1 MIKLEKRSSSLER
14 RSTAFSS
21 GSRFK
26 RKRDPYDSETKLERS
41 MKSIYVFPVPK
52 SYSNM
57 DLKNMFEEFGAVEN
71 VNVLKQGNK
80 GGIPCFIDFKHHDA
94 AARAREAYSGIKLRN
109 VFDAFSHRD
118 DCLVVRYSGG
128 KRKRTKLAP
137 REVKGDRRI
146 EPPVRSISD
155 KPTRNFSKTNLYVCP
170 VAMEVSER
178 LLEKTFAFFGRVRK
192 VARLT
197 KKGRRLG
204 RSTGYPAFVEF
215 EKENAAQRAVEAFNG
230 LSANQVFLGHHGT
243 EVLAVRFAELT
254 SSRALRDEPNHEG
267 KNEIYVFPLPKH
279 IKEGELQRMFIPF
292 GDITSVNIINR
303 SRKKSDPNAGIP
315 AFVVF
320 KDPEAATQ
328 AVQEYNGARLEDLL
342 ESYRGD
348 DILKV
353 KFPATNRI
361 HPRPKRRLR
370 KDQGLYRDARY
381 DPSMNVSGP
390 AEMDFSIEPDY
401 PPSPIMRP
409 RTSPRSLSAPRYYR
423 ERPIVER
430 EAPVPTFIDDLDH
443 DDPEDLDLAR
453 QEYKLLA
460 SLATVRRSRLALR
473 KARESRLR
481 RR

>member
-1 MIKLEKRSSSLER
+1 MIKLEKRSGSLER

-41 MKSIYVFPVPK
+41 LKSIYVFPVPK
-52 SYSNM
+52 SYTQM

-71 VNVLKQGNK
+71 VNILKQGNK
-80 GGIPCFIDFKHHDA
+80 GGIPCFVDFKHHDA
-94 AARAREAYSGIKLRN
+94 AARAREAYNGIMLRN
-109 VFDAFSHRD
+109 VFEDFSHRD
-118 DCLVVRYSGG
+118 DFLIVRFSDG
-128 KRKRTKLAP
+128 KRKRTRLTP
-137 REVKGDRRI
+137 RVVKGDRRI
-146 EPPVRSISD
+146 EPVRSISD

-197 KKGRRLG
+197 RKGRRLG
-204 RSTGYPAFVEF
+204 RSTGYPAFVEYEN
-215 EKENAAQRAVEAFNG
+215 EKAAQKAVEAFNG

-254 SSRALRDEPNHEG
+254 SSRTRPDEPNAEG

-303 SRKKSDPNAGIP
+303 TRKKSDPNAGIP

-320 KDPEAATQ
+320 KDPEAASQ

-361 HPRPKRRLR
+361 HPRPKRRSR
-370 KDQGLYRDARY
+370 KDQNVYRDARY
-381 DPSMNVSGP
+381 DLSMNVSGP
-390 AEMDFSIEPDY
+390 AEMDFSIEADY
-401 PPSPIMRP
+401 PPSPIRRP
-409 RTSPRSLSAPRYYR
+409 RTPSRSLSAPRYYR

-430 EAPVPTFIDDLDH
+430 EAPVPTIIDDLDH
-443 DDPEDLDLAR
+443 DDPEELDLAR
-453 QEYKLLA
+453 KEYQLLA
-460 SLATVRRSRLALR
+460 SLATVRQDRLALR